1 MYLTF
6 HARDIESEYLCAA
19 EVPEQELK
27 VEQGNVARFFFRE
40 ASVCEA
46 VGEERGCGRN
56 EPQPSLSVLDPLCRR
71 SPQMEPRVA
80 GWWSEGKRFTRELC
94 VRFNI

>member
-1 MYLTF
+1 MCTF
-6 HARDIESEYLCAA
+6 FI
-19 EVPEQELK
+19 
-27 VEQGNVARFFFRE
+27 RE

-46 VGEERGCGRN
+46 VGEERGCGRKM
-56 EPQPSLSVLDPLCRR
+56 PQPSVSVLDPLCRR